1 MSDMIRKDV
10 LNMIIGLLVLA
21 IVILATISIVAVFA
35 GIFVSVIAAIIMLSC
50 IIIIVNLF
58 GEQSLSEFQLY
69 LTITIIGSMGLLIS
83 YVIFFSC
90 LAKGPVNPIIV
101 AICSP
106 IALLLEWLLFIY
118 YG

>member
-1 MSDMIRKDV
+1 MREDV
-10 LNMIIGLLVLA
+10 LNVIMGLLVLV
-21 IVILATISIVAVFA
+21 IVILATISIGAALA
-35 GIFVSVIAAIIMLSC
+35 GILVSIFATIIMLIC

-69 LTITIIGSMGLLIS
+69 LTIIIISSLGLLIS
-83 YVIFFSC
+83 YVIFFSY
-90 LAKGPVNPIIV
+90 LIKGPVNPIIG

-106 IALLLEWLLFIY
+106 LAFLLEFLLFIY